1 MSKNPSS
8 KVPQSGLGNVSRDIS
23 MTSGASEPKS
33 SQDIYW
39 PPTPPSTG
47 NPSFEKRISSLH
59 GALGAPLMD
68 SKSLNKRIRNDGP
81 ELPVAKKSR
90 QLPKGY
96 TDEEI
101 NAETTSRYFSFSSG
115 NNTAKAIARN
125 PQSSIPAT
133 GKGSLAR
140 PFLSQEQ
147 NRILNLTVD
156 KGISLF
162 YTGSA
167 GELANKEVLDY

>member
-1 MSKNPSS
+1 
-8 KVPQSGLGNVSRDIS
+8 

-39 PPTPPSTG
+39 PPTPPATG
-47 NPSFEKRISSLH
+47 NPSFEKRIKSLH
-59 GALGAPLMD
+59 GAMGVPLMD
-68 SKSLNKRIRNDGP
+68 SKSLNKRSRNDAP

-101 NAETTSRYFSFSSG
+101 NAETTSRYFSSGDFSSR
-115 NNTAKAIARN
+115 NNTAKAIACN
-125 PQSSIPAT
+125 PQPTIPAT

-147 NRILNLTVD
+147 KRILSLTVD
-156 KGISLF
+156 NGISLF

-167 GELANKEVLDY
+167 GESANKEALGY

>member
-1 MSKNPSS
+1 
-8 KVPQSGLGNVSRDIS
+8 

-33 SQDIYW
+33 SQEIYW
-39 PPTPPSTG
+39 PPTPPATG
-47 NPSFEKRISSLH
+47 NPSFDKRIKSLH
-59 GALGAPLMD
+59 GAMGTPLMD
-68 SKSLNKRIRNDGP
+68 SKSLNKRFRNDAS
-81 ELPVAKKSR
+81 ELPVAKKPR

-101 NAETTSRYFSFSSG
+101 NAETTSRYFSSG
-115 NNTAKAIARN
+115 NNTAKGIARN
-125 PQSSIPAT
+125 PQPSIPAT

-147 NRILNLTVD
+147 KRILSLTVD
-156 KGISLF
+156 DGISLF

-167 GELANKEVLDY
+167 GESASKAMLGY

>member
-1 MSKNPSS
+1 
-8 KVPQSGLGNVSRDIS
+8 

-39 PPTPPSTG
+39 PPTPPPTG
-47 NPSFEKRISSLH
+47 NPSFEKRINSLH
-59 GALGAPLMD
+59 GAMGVALMD
-68 SKSLNKRIRNDGP
+68 SKSLNKRSRNDAP

-101 NAETTSRYFSFSSG
+101 NADIAQTTSRYFSSGNFSSG

-125 PQSSIPAT
+125 VQPTIPAT

-147 NRILNLTVD
+147 KRILSLTVD
-156 KGISLF
+156 NGISLF

-167 GELANKEVLDY
+167 GESANKRGAGLLIVCS